1 MLNFVIISLSVVLV
15 LASFI
20 VWGVNKFDSFL
31 KRFEFND
38 NIDE

>member
-1 MLNFVIISLSVVLV
+1 MINFAIIGLAVVLV

-31 KRFEFND
+31 KKFEFND
-38 NIDE
+38 ND